1 MPAPEDDFTNVRIF
15 SGSSNSELAKKMAG
29 HIRENFKGAVPVF
42 EPVHIIT
49 PNAAQHNW
57 LKEHL
62 AEELGYIANLER
74 YNLNGFFAHLITKL
88 SPEPR
93 EPKARG
99 KLVWDL
105 FAELGEE
112 NFQTEF
118 PKIAEYCGK
127 DEIKRLALA
136 QKLAGLFR
144 EYEQNQPGLINRWK
158 EGDLADPKDENESW
172 QAYLYHAAG
181 FGKNYVHPEEFRRL
195 VDQGQVVLGN
205 YHYLYIFGDLTITP
219 LQLEYLKVLRKV
231 RGLQIHIY
239 RSHLGLKKKDNP
251 LAKTCGE
258 LADLTEMSLGQL
270 GSLPDRKKEEVQAG
284 SNLERI
290 QQDILNDSNSNN
302 LREDDSLLIYNSFTK
317 VREVEALYNYLV
329 KTVDEADRKLGA
341 RDIAVYVPNLDDY
354 IPAIKTVF
362 DTAPYEFPYTLV
374 TRGFSREENFW
385 TALEQIFS
393 FEADDFTAPKVFN
406 LLEMQP
412 IQNSF
417 GYRDLDLLRKAFQ
430 DANIRRDYKGDEEL
444 ETNYTSF
451 NNGLQRLIYGFCMG
465 DESPVEIN
473 GKKIYP
479 VDIAEGANA
488 QDLFRLHY
496 LVELLQQLLE
506 KKKSKRTAAD
516 WQKELM
522 QIARDFLQP
531 EEWQEDRFRALIENL
546 VSLET
551 SKEEVEFKTFFHRL
565 KDHLQD
571 QDLQKVRGRGGIT
584 FSGLHPGISMPRK
597 VIAFLG
603 LNFEEF
609 PGKSQQLNF
618 DLLNEGDKPGS
629 RVEDRGAFLQVFL
642 SAGEKVLLSYIGQNV
657 KDNSEIPPSSLISG
671 LQDYAKKRGQKIKEV
686 KHPLHAF
693 NSAYFDPENKDLF
706 TYNAAKEAR
715 ESNKHLKEVSI
726 IEEVQLHELE
736 NFLKDPF
743 KHHYNKVL
751 GIYYENPELLP
762 EWECFD
768 LNNLQEWKVK
778 DNLKNT
784 RLEGEAADLEQ
795 LRKKMLLTS
804 EIPLKNIGRAKLR
817 ETEAK
822 VSALWEKVE
831 EIRNGRSM
839 DYLEESIPLD
849 LAEGQKII
857 LKIKLEVIGE
867 DGIFLIVSKKDK
879 LKYELSAYIRA
890 LSLKALGKEGVLHY
904 FCLDGENPHHQ
915 EVSLNLTPEAA
926 LNKLKVFLEDFR
938 QSYQRIIPFY
948 PELNLKVNDLEACNE
963 KEGQEKTE
971 AIKELVDNRFEAWNS
986 FFPSEYFIREYQQ
999 GFFSGTQGESNL
1011 LELQLR
1017 TIEITGGIDDAFNKN
1032 E

>member
-1 MPAPEDDFTNVRIF
+1 MFSIY
-15 SGSSNSELAKKMAG
+15 SGSSNTELAKEMAA
-29 HIRENFKGAVPVF
+29 HIRENFKGTVPVF

-49 PNAAQHNW
+49 PNAAQHSW

-74 YNLNGFFAHLITKL
+74 YNLNGFFDHLITKL

-105 FAELGEE
+105 FAELGEKK
-112 NFQTEF
+112 FQMEF
-118 PKIAEYCGK
+118 PKIAEYCGQ

-144 EYEQNQPGLINRWK
+144 EYEQNRPGLIKRWK
-158 EGDLADPKDENESW
+158 VGALADPEDENESW

-205 YHYLYIFGDLTITP
+205 YHFLYIFGDVTITP

-231 RGLQIHIY
+231 RGIQIHIY
-239 RSHLGLKKKDNP
+239 RSHLGLEKKNNP
-251 LAKTCGE
+251 LAKTWGE
-258 LADLTEMSLGQL
+258 LADLTERSLGQL
-270 GSLPDRKKEEVQAG
+270 GSLPERKKEEVQVG

-290 QQDILNDSNSNN
+290 QQDVLNDINSNN
-302 LREDDSLLIYNSFTK
+302 LKEDDSLLIYNSFTK

-362 DTAPYEFPYTLV
+362 DSASYEFPYTLV

-385 TALEQIFS
+385 TALEQILS
-393 FEADDFTAPKVFN
+393 FEAEDFTAPKVFN

-417 GYRDLDLLRKAFQ
+417 GFRDLDLLRKAFR
-430 DANIRRDYKGDEEL
+430 DANIRRDYKGDEER

-451 NNGLQRLIYGFCMG
+451 YNGLQRLIYGFCLR
-465 DESPVEIN
+465 DDSPVEIN
-473 GKKIYP
+473 GKNISP
-479 VDIAEGANA
+479 VDIAEGADA
-488 QDLFRLHY
+488 QDLIRLHH

-506 KKKSKRTAAD
+506 KKKPRRTAAD

-522 QIARDFLQP
+522 QIAEDFLKP
-531 EEWQEDRFRALIENL
+531 EEWQEDRFRTLMENL
-546 VSLET
+546 VSLEI
-551 SKEEVEFKTFFHRL
+551 SEEEVEFKTFFHRL

-571 QDLQKVRGRGGIT
+571 QDLQQLRGRGGIT
-584 FSGLHPGISMPRK
+584 FSGLYPGISMPKK

-609 PGKSQQLNF
+609 PRKSQQLNF
-618 DLLNEGDKPGS
+618 DLLNEDDKPGS

-657 KDNSEIPPSSLISG
+657 KDNSEIPPSSLISS
-671 LQDYAKKRGQKIKEV
+671 LQDYAEKNGQEIKDV

-706 TYNAAKEAR
+706 TYNAAKEERA
-715 ESNKHLKEVSI
+715 SNKQLKEVSI
-726 IEEVQLHELE
+726 PEEIQLYELE

-751 GIYYENPELLP
+751 GIYYENSELLP

-768 LNNLQEWKVK
+768 LDNLQEWKVK
-778 DNLKNT
+778 DSLKEA
-784 RLEGEAADLEQ
+784 RLEGEAIELEE
-795 LRKKMLLTS
+795 LRKKMLLKS
-804 EIPLKNIGRAKLR
+804 EIPLKNIGRSKLR
-817 ETEAK
+817 ETEAR

-831 EIRNGRSM
+831 EIRNGRSIE
-839 DYLEESIPLD
+839 YLEKSIPLD
-849 LAEGQKII
+849 LAGGQKMI

-867 DGIFLIVSKKDK
+867 DGMFLIVSKKEK

-890 LSLKALGKEGVLHY
+890 LGLRALGKEGVLHY
-904 FCLDGENPHHQ
+904 FCLDGENPHHE
-915 EVSLNLTPEAA
+915 EVRVKLTPDEA
-926 LNKLKVFLEDFR
+926 LNELKEYVYLFR
-938 QSYQRIIPFY
+938 KNYKQILPFY
-948 PELNLKVNDLEACNE
+948 PELNLKVDDLEDCNE
-963 KEGQEKTE
+963 NEGREQIE
-971 AIKELVDNRFEAWNS
+971 AIKNLIDNCFEPWNNS
-986 FFPSEYFIREYQQ
+986 FPSDYFIREYQQ
-999 GFFSGTQGESNL
+999 GFLLGTEGEANL
-1011 LELQLR
+1011 LELQRR
-1017 TIEITGGIDDAFNKN
+1017 TIEITGRINDAFNQN